1 VTNLAYRSLCSTT
14 FGAPLCVSE
23 MVTAGTLLSNSREAL
38 RIASF
43 AEHEPVRS
51 VQLYGV
57 RPEQVCAQCP
67 ATANNRTPAFP
78 EDEHA
83 RLGVTVA
90 VRRAR
95 ALRHHNPPPDIYTH
109 SFTAILPPHKS
120 HTWSE
125 RVLIVFRRRTSA
137 ARSSQLVRC
146 AHTEA
151 R

>member
-1 VTNLAYRSLCSTT
+1 
-14 FGAPLCVSE
+14 
-23 MVTAGTLLSNSREAL
+23 MVTAGTLLTNSREAL

-57 RPEQVCAQCP
+57 RPEQVPAQSP
-67 ATANNRTPAFP
+67 ATRTPAFP
-78 EDEHA
+78 EDAHA
-83 RLGVTVA
+83 RLGGQ
-90 VRRAR
+90 R
-95 ALRHHNPPPDIYTH
+95 
-109 SFTAILPPHKS
+109 
-120 HTWSE
+120 
-125 RVLIVFRRRTSA
+125 VFRRRTYA